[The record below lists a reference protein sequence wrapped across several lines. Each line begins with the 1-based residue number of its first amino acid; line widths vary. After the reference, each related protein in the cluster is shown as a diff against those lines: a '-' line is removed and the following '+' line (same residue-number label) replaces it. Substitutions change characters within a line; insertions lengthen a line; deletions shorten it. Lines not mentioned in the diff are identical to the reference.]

1 MHRARAARP
10 RGFDSLPSQ
19 DPDPGRC
26 PLSFS
31 AGSSKNK
38 IRTSSR
44 HKANLALWRDEV
56 RILSFDDPAENG
68 RGQRPEFRSAQLYS
82 NNTTYYNLVP
92 RYLVICTRVYTCYS
106 QLYRMHHLKLFV
118 ISKIPVGLQ
127 GENASK
133 VFLSVVKLL

>member
-31 AGSSKNK
+31 VIRSKIK

-44 HKANLALWRDEV
+44 NKAQLALLRDEV
-56 RILSFDDPAENG
+56 RILIFDDPAENE
-68 RGQRPEFRSAQLYS
+68 RGQCPQFSSTQIDSTQL
-82 NNTTYYNLVP
+82 
-92 RYLVICTRVYTCYS
+92 
-106 QLYRMHHLKLFV
+106 RMAV
-118 ISKIPVGLQ
+118 
-127 GENASK
+127 
-133 VFLSVVKLL
+133 

>member
-19 DPDPGRC
+19 NPDPGRC

-31 AGSSKNK
+31 AGSSKIK

-56 RILSFDDPAENG
+56 RILIFDDPAELSPYWSG
-68 RGQRPEFRSAQLYS
+68 
-82 NNTTYYNLVP
+82 NNPHPCGLLHKY
-92 RYLVICTRVYTCYS
+92 RVSEHIHYFTNT
-106 QLYRMHHLKLFV
+106 LEV
-118 ISKIPVGLQ
+118 LQ
-127 GENASK
+127 QCNIFKFMA
-133 VFLSVVKLL
+133 